1 MMSGLVAEIRSWLM
15 SFKAG
20 GKEVVRQVIQLVG
33 EPCQSPS
40 IFMQHGFFGSVH
52 YCLLINCREVIIN
65 RTEAM
70 SLCVKMSPKEML
82 VREMKRFKNI
92 LVCNIL

>member
-1 MMSGLVAEIRSWLM
+1 MSGLVAEIRSWLM

-20 GKEVVRQVIQLVG
+20 GKEAVRQVIQLVG

-52 YCLLINCREVIIN
+52 YCLLINCREVIKQN
-65 RTEAM
+65 RSHV
-70 SLCVKMSPKEML
+70 SLC
-82 VREMKRFKNI
+82 KN
-92 LVCNIL
+92 VPERNAGEGNEEV